1 MEPYVYKR
9 NREGIHIVNLG
20 KTWEKLMLAARIIAA
35 IPNPKDILIVS
46 NRDYA
51 QRAVLKFGTYAKC
64 NYLTGKWTPGTLT
77 NQNTKKF
84 LEPRLVIVCDPRTD
98 SNALVESSYMNIPT
112 IALCD
117 TDSPLNFVDV
127 AIPCNNKGAQSIAL
141 MFYLLCREYLFL
153 RGEISRDTEWE
164 IMVDLFM
171 YRDFDAKK
179 EKAIEDEG
187 DVDEEEEK
195 EGNEAVKEQMRKY
208 DQGEEEGEGEEESDE
223 EGEETWTNPS
233 AAGAAAKSYA

>member
-1 MEPYVYKR
+1 
-9 NREGIHIVNLG
+9 
-20 KTWEKLMLAARIIAA
+20 
-35 IPNPKDILIVS
+35 
-46 NRDYA
+46 
-51 QRAVLKFGTYAKC
+51 
-64 NYLTGKWTPGTLT
+64 
-77 NQNTKKF
+77 
-84 LEPRLVIVCDPRTD
+84 
-98 SNALVESSYMNIPT
+98 
-112 IALCD
+112 
-117 TDSPLNFVDV
+117 
-127 AIPCNNKGAQSIAL
+127 

-208 DQGEEEGEGEEESDE
+208 D
-223 EGEETWTNPS
+223 
-233 AAGAAAKSYA
+233 